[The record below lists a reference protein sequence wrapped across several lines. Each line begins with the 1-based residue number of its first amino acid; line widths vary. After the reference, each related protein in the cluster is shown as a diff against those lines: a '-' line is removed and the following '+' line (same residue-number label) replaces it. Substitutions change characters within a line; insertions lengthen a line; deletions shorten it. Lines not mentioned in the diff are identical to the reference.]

1 MATTDTRGGQKFK
14 FGGRSSTQNFDDLMS
29 GVSKDNYTGYLDEDI
44 RKSFGIK
51 TDEEQLNEQLGIDS
65 SEPGGQESWLN
76 EDAGSGKTYRQLI
89 DEYNKSGN
97 LTQRKN
103 YRKMVQDALNSDDLN
118 ERTVAERLA
127 SRLGKNAWENI
138 SDFTEESNKAFFGGT
153 IKGGANLVNWIGSG
167 FNSDEADKRTKDF
180 MKSAGL
186 EDERGLSALEK
197 FQGLE
202 ITPDGIRAK
211 AMTDKQ
217 KEQEQRYNETDTDST
232 AGRITGQGQK
242 IALDAATMLIP
253 AVGASK
259 VLQGTKALQGLSK
272 MGTAGKVGASVIEN
286 VGGGAAATAIG
297 GLQDPRSLTAENV
310 GTNVGIDFAAGV
322 AFPLLGTAFKA
333 IRTAKN
339 SKELA
344 KLISEQGDNL
354 TATAKQ
360 RLDDLAKQGT
370 SGKQFRSQM
379 DAIIREEES
388 IEAVA
393 KNIPDDFSK
402 VDITDANVSQADKI
416 KALANSNET
425 LGGRSIEQTPLAL
438 RATSESAD
446 DIQRQLDDLYG
457 GNFGDDMFDIR
468 TADGAAVTQDD
479 IARATERQTQL
490 LENEKSQLM
499 KQADSQSD
507 VARENAQ
514 GRINEIDDQI
524 AQLRAGQSDAIMQTL
539 GEGTTRE
546 LNAGRVRDAIA
557 DLTTRKGV
565 AEQQAKA
572 DADFLAAN
580 TWKGSGR
587 SSDEVGKEL
596 SDLRNGKL
604 TDDVLSDSPN
614 FQSLED
620 VETHIPELTPRIDAL
635 RQNIENVQNE
645 LKKFVTKQQ
654 GESAKLRVDRE
665 FDGLR
670 QQLEGLSPE
679 RQKYELKGINEAHQA
694 RLAEIDADVV
704 RDAPDVEKLEN
715 QLRQLTASQHDL
727 ILRAN
732 YIKNQVPG
740 RFRVIDDAKLEAK
753 QTELTKEKVDAY
765 TFPDPDDT
773 ADVTVDTLNKSQ
785 SREGFEARLNHDEG
799 ARKSFESKVD
809 SARALNQHS
818 ANVGLNVLTT
828 PMNVLRKFGERGA
841 AIADEI
847 IEAHGRFSS
856 ARGEF
861 VDMANQWSRALRREP
876 GAADDVFKYLDGENV
891 TLSPRSQEV
900 ADQIRKYLDE
910 KGTSLGLTDETK
922 IKNYI
927 PHLFEQSFGHK
938 YGELEK
944 VVAKIRYGVDEAG
957 KKLSKAEVESLAK
970 SIQNVDAESLA
981 FLRSNTS
988 WRVKNGFLEQRT
1000 GAEGY
1005 SQDLFKVLSSY
1016 DNIANKK
1023 IYYEPALKFASAV
1036 SEGMDRDAIKYIET
1050 LSNKIRGDSSS
1061 IADRIFDSIIGE
1073 GNTSKVLTAQRRLS
1087 NASVMGLSP
1096 LTWVKNLQDI
1106 SRTFADRNVAAL
1118 TKSLPAAVRALKP
1131 YSDEY
1136 NLLFKTGIMESNN
1149 ASFLKGMSIGNTVE
1163 KSKGAKAVAEE
1174 ALSKSENLLWSG
1186 MRVTDR
1192 FNRAVN
1198 FFASVD
1204 ELESAT
1210 PGFKKI
1216 FQKGLDDVSSLT
1228 DAEKKIY
1235 DDGMKYLHKT
1245 NRETVFTF
1253 SDIDIPVH
1261 LNNAIG
1267 RSTINMQTYNLQSS
1281 KYILSLVK
1289 NAAKSPKDAARLAK
1303 FVAANTAFILTIGA
1317 ALGLKPQ
1324 DLIPFGNEVA
1334 EGQLPQSPIIAQLV
1348 GNQYQKGL
1356 IPTTGNLIGAAFGNG
1371 DLEQSA
1377 ADFGEAVL
1385 GTAKGYVPV
1394 QTQLNRTVKGIQ
1406 SVQDGQAT
1414 SGDWIDA
1421 ATGQDGK
1428 IQFNQDQDIVNAL
1441 MASIFGKNTTDSGKE
1456 WKKNG
1461 SKTLS
1466 EEQMRLGTEK
1476 DAGVDMS
1483 DLSPEKRAMY
1493 TDFYNAVNNANPYDF
1508 DTEKTQRQIISTK
1521 AKQAV
1526 HKNSNNNKAFRLVK
1540 EYNDTLKKRM
1550 RQFVDQY
1557 GTDKLPPAII
1567 EQMQKQFIDYEDIVG
1582 DN

>member
-1 MATTDTRGGQKFK
+1 MADTKFNQKFK
-14 FGGRSSTQNFDDLMS
+14 FSGRSSTQNLDDLMGS
-29 GVSKDNYTGYLDEDI
+29 VNKDNYTGYLDDDI
-44 RKSFGIK
+44 RQEFGIK
-51 TDEEQLNEQLGIDS
+51 TDQEQLNEQLGI
-65 SEPGGQESWLN
+65 EPEQEDDESWMDQ
-76 EDAGSGKTYRQLI
+76 DAGSGKTYRELI
-89 DEYNKSGN
+89 DEYNKNGN

-103 YRKMVQDALNSDDLN
+103 YRKIVQDALNSDDLN
-118 ERTVAERLA
+118 ERTVAKRLA
-127 SRLGKNAWENI
+127 PRLGKNAWENI

-153 IKGGANLVNWIGSG
+153 IKGGANLINWVGSG
-167 FNSDEADKRTKDF
+167 FNIDEADKRTKEF

-186 EDERGLSALEK
+186 EDERGLSALESV
-197 FQGLE
+197 G
-202 ITPDGIRAK
+202 
-211 AMTDKQ
+211 MTDAQ
-217 KEQEQRYNETDTDST
+217 KASEQRYNETDTAST

-253 AVGASK
+253 AVSAAK
-259 VLQGTKALQGLSK
+259 VLQGIKALQGLSK
-272 MGTAGKVGASVIEN
+272 MGTAGKVGASLVEN
-286 VGGGAAATAIG
+286 VGGGAVATAIG

-310 GTNVGIDFAAGV
+310 GTNVGIDFAAGA
-322 AFPLLGTAFKA
+322 AFPLLSTAFKA

-457 GNFGDDMFDIR
+457 GNFGDDMFDVR

-557 DLTTRKGV
+557 DLTARKGV

-596 SDLRNGKL
+596 DDLRSGKL

-654 GESAKLRVDRE
+654 GETAKLRVDRE

-753 QTELTKEKVDAY
+753 QTELTKEKVDAD
-765 TFPDPDDT
+765 TFPSPDDT
-773 ADVTVDTLNKSQ
+773 SDVAVDALNKSESPRQ
-785 SREGFEARLNHDEG
+785 FETKLDNDDAVK
-799 ARKSFESKVD
+799 KSFDAKVD

-828 PMNVLRKFGERGA
+828 PMNVLRKFGQRGA
-841 AIADEI
+841 AIADELLQS
-847 IEAHGRFSS
+847 HGQFSA
-856 ARGEF
+856 ARGQF
-861 VDMANQWSRALRREP
+861 VDKANIWSRELRKEK
-876 GAADDVFKYLDGENV
+876 GAADQVFKWLDGNDV
-891 TLSPRSQEV
+891 KLSPRAQSV
-900 ADQIRKYLDE
+900 ADEMRAYLDD
-910 KGTSLGLTDETK
+910 KAKALGLTDETK

-957 KKLSKAEVESLAK
+957 KKLSKADIDALSK
-970 SIQNVDAESLA
+970 SISNVDAESLA

-988 WRVKNGFLEQRT
+988 WRIKNGFLEQRT
-1000 GAEGY
+1000 GAQGY

-1036 SEGMDRDAIKYIET
+1036 SEGMDRDAVRYIET

-1061 IADRIFDSIIGE
+1061 IADRMFDHILGQ
-1073 GNTSKVLTAQRRLS
+1073 GNTSKVLAAQRRLS

-1096 LTWVKNLQDI
+1096 LTWVKNLQDM
-1106 SRTFADRNVAAL
+1106 SRTFADREVGAL
-1118 TKSLPAAVRALKP
+1118 TKALPAAVKALKP

-1149 ASFLKGMSIGNTVE
+1149 ASFLKGMSLGNTLE
-1163 KSKGAKAVAEE
+1163 KSTGAKAVAEDV
-1174 ALSKSENLLWSG
+1174 LSKGENLLWSG

-1198 FFASVD
+1198 FFASLD
-1204 ELESAT
+1204 ELEKAT

-1216 FQKGLDDVSSLT
+1216 FAKGVDNPSVLDD
-1228 DAEKKIY
+1228 AQRAIY
-1235 DDGMKYLHKT
+1235 DKGMEYLHKT

-1267 RSTINMQTYNLQSS
+1267 RSTINMQTYNLQNS

-1289 NAAKSPKDAARLAK
+1289 RGMTGSAKDRIRLAK
-1303 FVAANTAFILTIGA
+1303 FAAANAAFIGTIGM

-1334 EGQLPQSPIIAQLV
+1334 EGQLPQSPIVAQLM

-1356 IPTTGNLIGAAFGNG
+1356 IPTSTNLVGALFGNG
-1371 DLEQSA
+1371 DLGKA
-1377 ADFGEAVL
+1377 AGEFGEAV
-1385 GTAKGYVPV
+1385 GNTAKGYIPV
-1394 QTQLNRTVKGIQ
+1394 QTQINRTVKGIE
-1406 SVQDGQAT
+1406 SVVDGQAR
-1414 SGDWIDA
+1414 SGDWIGT
-1421 ATGQDGK
+1421 ATGNKGK
-1428 IQFNQDQDIVNAL
+1428 VQFNQDQDTVNAL
-1441 MASIFGKNTTDSGKE
+1441 MASIFGKSTTDAGKK
-1456 WKKNG
+1456 WKAEG
-1461 SKTLS
+1461 SRTLS
-1466 EEQMRLGTEK
+1466 PQQMMLEQDK
-1476 DAGVDMS
+1476 DANVS
-1483 DLSPEKRAMY
+1483 IEDLSPEKRAMY

-1508 DTEKTQRQIISTK
+1508 DIEKTQRQTVSTK

-1526 HKNSNNNKAFRLVK
+1526 KNGNGNKAFRLVK
-1540 EYNDTLKKRM
+1540 EYNDNLKERM
-1550 RQFVDQY
+1550 REFVNQY
-1557 GTDKLPPAII
+1557 GTDELPPAII
-1567 EQMQKQFIDYEDIVG
+1567 EQMQKQFIDYEDLVE
-1582 DN
+1582 D